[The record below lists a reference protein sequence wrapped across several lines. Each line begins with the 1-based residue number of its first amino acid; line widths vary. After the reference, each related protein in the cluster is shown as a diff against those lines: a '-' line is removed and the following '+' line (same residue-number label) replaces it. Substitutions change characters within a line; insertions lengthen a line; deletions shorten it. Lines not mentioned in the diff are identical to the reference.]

1 MATEFSFDV
10 VSKVDLLEVKNAIDQ
25 AEKEIASRYDFRESK
40 STITLDGNDIKLMSD
55 DEFHLTT
62 LIEVL
67 RGKMAKRNI
76 SLKALEYSKIEAGTR
91 GTVRQTITLK
101 QGIPTEEAKKLVKLI
116 KDAGIKVNA
125 QIQGEQLRVVGK
137 DKDSLQAVQKLIRSQ
152 EDLPYDAEFSNYR

>member
-67 RGKMAKRNI
+67 RGK
-76 SLKALEYSKIEAGTR
+76 KIGRAH
-91 GTVRQTITLK
+91 V
-101 QGIPTEEAKKLVKLI
+101 
-116 KDAGIKVNA
+116 
-125 QIQGEQLRVVGK
+125 
-137 DKDSLQAVQKLIRSQ
+137 
-152 EDLPYDAEFSNYR
+152 